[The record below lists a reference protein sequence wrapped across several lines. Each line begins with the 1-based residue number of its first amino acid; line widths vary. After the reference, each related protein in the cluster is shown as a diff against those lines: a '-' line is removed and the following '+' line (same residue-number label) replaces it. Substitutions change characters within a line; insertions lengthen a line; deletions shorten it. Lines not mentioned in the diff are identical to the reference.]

1 MDTDVLVADPL
12 DRYCA
17 QLDHVFTRPTQ
28 REALR
33 VYLQGLLIGTERHKT
48 ATGLANTEPGKAGSH
63 HKAAQRL
70 QWFLSESTW
79 NPDALHQARVVL
91 MRTVKGTAPSE
102 DAVLV
107 IDETGDR
114 KYGTHTAHV
123 GRQSLGSLGKVDSG
137 IVTVHVLYETSQAYF
152 PLLLRPYTPAHH
164 FPRQSSD
171 PAFRTKPQ
179 LAAELIEA
187 VRHDWPF
194 RAVVADCLYGR
205 NEFFLT
211 YLLKESIPFVMTL
224 PRSYAWWHEQG
235 EPGGVE
241 EMALHAAPSDWHP
254 FTRTFAN
261 GDERLFWRA
270 ELAGGPS
277 GPGRALRQVVVTPV
291 PVSLPADTTQYLITN
306 LRERDQDVSPMRV
319 STPPASSLEVALLY
333 ARRPRIEQ
341 AYREVKQHLGWT
353 HCQARSDLALR
364 RHWSLVCAAFCF
376 LHWWN
381 DQSLGDADANV
392 HQAGASHPPG
402 WSLLL
407 RQVRLWLEPFVWMW
421 RAWCA
426 YTTMRPPR
434 PLWRLLQQVGRGS
447 PLPLYAT

>member
-1 MDTDVLVADPL
+1 MDTDGVVADPL
-12 DRYCA
+12 DQYCA
-17 QLDHVFTRPTQ
+17 ELDHGFSRPTQ

-48 ATGLANTEPGKAGSH
+48 ATGLANTEPGRAGSQ

-79 NPDALHQARVVL
+79 NPDELHRARLNL
-91 MRTVKGTAPSE
+91 MRTVKRTAPTE

-123 GRQSLGSLGKVDSG
+123 GRQYLGSLGKVDSG
-137 IVTVHVLYETSQAYF
+137 IVTVHVLYDTPQAYF
-152 PLLLRPYTPAHH
+152 PLHLRPYTPAHH
-164 FPRQSSD
+164 FPRKTSD

-187 VRHDWPF
+187 VRHDWPY

-211 YLLKESIPFVMTL
+211 YLLRGSIPFVLAL
-224 PRSYAWWHEQG
+224 PSSHAWWHEQG
-235 EPGGVE
+235 QPGGVE
-241 EMALHAAPSDWHP
+241 ELALKAAPTDWHP
-254 FTRTFAN
+254 FTRTFAS
-261 GDERLFWRA
+261 GDERMFWTT
-270 ELAGGPS
+270 EVAGGPY
-277 GPGRALRQVVVTPV
+277 GPGRALRLVVVTPD
-291 PVSLPADTTQYLITN
+291 PVSLPTDTTLYLITN
-306 LRERDQDVSPMRV
+306 LRADEQDVSPFRV
-319 STPPASSLEVALLY
+319 LTPPAPSLEVARLY

-376 LHWWN
+376 LHWWD
-381 DQSLGDADANV
+381 DQSPVDSDADV
-392 HQAGASHPPG
+392 HQAGASHPPS
-402 WSLLL
+402 WSVLL
-407 RQVRLWLEPFVWMW
+407 RQVRLWLEPFVWVW
-421 RAWCA
+421 RAWRA
-426 YTTMRPPR
+426 FSTMRPPR
-434 PLWRLLQQVGRGS
+434 PLRRLLQQVGRGD
-447 PLPLYAT
+447 PLPLYAA